1 MIATLAEGYR
11 KKKPHRLKRS
21 QKIVIYSHQHT
32 VEFELSLKGFNYETL
47 KQQKIFN
54 SFTVHQLL

>member
-11 KKKPHRLKRS
+11 KKTHRLRS

-32 VEFELSLKGFNYETL
+32 VEFELSLKGLNYETL

-54 SFTVHQLL
+54 SFTVQQLL